1 MLLAMFMVTLDASA
15 WKFTLNEP
23 AEGQVEELS
32 KIFLSFPGSMMDEW
46 PCPGMQVVD
55 EKGNTYAFSYND
67 MGAQAES
74 VNGPITEPGTYTLN
88 IAAGTYHVG
97 GAANE
102 EQSFTWTVGSSQG
115 GGQQQGGN
123 TEQDM
128 GDFVFK
134 YDKEADGL
142 LTLTWAGQTEVG
154 PTGSGSYYID
164 GYNGNITLNPYDS
177 DFDMYPEQLRTYV
190 NLPDGDYTLVISAGA
205 FSINGVDNQL
215 IEIPFT
221 VGSSQGG
228 GGSTIVELT
237 GESFQFFDIEEIEF
251 ANPDEKKQ
259 GKDVG
264 TFEKSGFSMTAS
276 QGSSN
281 MFVPK
286 YNYNQSFKGLVAYK
300 GNTVTIVSDSH
311 PILGV
316 ELIFQEGEA
325 GKLSVDNGTYA
336 DGKWAAPES
345 QTVTSA
351 TFSFND
357 RAVIEKIIVYTDE
370 KIDNTDDNP
379 SGGEGEEGDGEG
391 DAPAIID
398 FYISY
403 ADETLTL
410 TWPEGTTVAMG
421 DVQPTLVGYSGDFE
435 LYENDDNTLYA
446 MLTLQKGE
454 YTLNI
459 PANSILVNGEPI
471 APFSYPFTVGG
482 NITGDPWN
490 EAIFTSET
498 WPSKADAPNPIAI
511 NTNGVKMTT
520 VGTTYMGSEM
530 NVGYSTNDTKELNWK
545 NGTKLVFTPNGENT
559 ITKIIVVPTDD
570 SKNALQYASAS
581 TGIYNNGVWTGEV
594 APGSNV
600 TLTASDGINIS
611 KIVVCYNGD
620 EGEGA
625 GGDDDQPGTI
635 IINWPENNYILNSIP
650 YGDKVR
656 YVTFTTNKEYAQV
669 TVELKNNDIRWK
681 KDDLPVRMVDNA
693 GEKSDN
699 LHVGENT
706 IYITTPGEKAWY
718 AYKEDSYTLVVKG
731 YVHMWDA
738 PEDYDAVAEIN
749 IIGNGVNHPPVS
761 DYKLISFSPVTAT
774 DLDPFATRN
783 KLTTARDNIITLE
796 FDGPVASVTALTPGG
811 YSGVDT
817 KYTTAKANPEGTL
830 WNITV
835 PGGAIED
842 SEDGTPASL
851 TIDVTAKDGDGAAIA
866 FNYDRADFGISLM
879 YDATRENVT
888 EEDIKSLGTPAFSI
902 VSGTQTVDASTESI
916 LMTFPQAKGFD
927 GNMKVTVKGT
937 FSCMDQSQPVTVDAS
952 GTMGQGIVIPVS
964 LKDGYGYSLE
974 ITEIQMS
981 ETVTN
986 DSGIQ
991 SEVIVSSFRGNW
1003 STNFATG
1010 GSDIGGETDYGI
1022 MGEPTFTADAEGITI
1037 SWPNADLSGINDCG
1051 ININSINFSNA
1062 TGWSYDVSFG
1072 DITDFT
1078 NGVKAEIPYSTF
1090 KDFDEDW
1097 NATPHKFQNGEQITV
1112 SIPVENLTVYSDFNN
1127 WGPAVYTNSAVIT
1140 GTVNAVV
1147 EGGDE
1152 PVVVPSSV
1160 VIYEEGV
1167 DTHVS
1172 GTELNFVKDGVT
1184 LTSETTGSAYV
1195 VTNFKP
1201 TINNGHL
1208 RLFTYNTLHFSAPK
1222 NIKKIEFVPVV
1233 STANFATKSL
1243 SSGEFANNTWTG
1255 DAENVDIIFSSTN
1268 IDILKIVV
1276 SFGTETSEE
1285 IPVGEQILGTPSI
1298 ENISTGGDV
1307 VAVKFTYPDSKESQ
1321 GQEKTGVEGIATA
1334 LLEDGV
1340 KVAESTFGFQME
1352 PSFFYGTVFNYT
1364 MDPAKAY
1371 TVVFE
1376 EGCWTIN
1383 EETTI
1388 VEKSPKKEFVL
1399 SEGTPSGDG
1408 DDPVG
1413 ETILKTPAFEALS
1426 TTGGVVAVKFT
1437 YPSSAEKSN
1446 HETKNNVEGTQ
1457 TALYENGVKVAE
1469 GTFGFQM
1476 DPTFFYGTVFN
1487 YTVDPTNSYTVVF
1500 GEGCWNITDN
1510 STGDILEKS
1519 PEKSYELVV
1528 SDDAGGGSEEGD
1540 DNGWKFSSVSPAEG
1554 EVESLETFHF
1564 GYGVG
1569 ANYVNEQVT
1578 LSLTDADGTEVGK
1591 VMMSDNFDGVL
1602 GSIDGNPIT
1611 EPGTYTLTIPAGTF
1625 TSWGTNL
1632 PNAEMTYTW
1641 TVIDNTT
1648 GGGADEFALVE
1659 SYPVA
1664 DQKLK
1669 NLYGET
1675 FKFVFNEPVKRVD
1688 FKVMDNTTG
1697 EAVTSKQASVAEAST
1712 TIEYTFD
1719 SGSASMYALSPAHEY
1734 SVEWTAYYYYNSMM
1748 SNEKAGEGSIT
1759 IIGDDE
1765 DAPILSPNVEFVSID
1780 HDPNTYV
1787 FSNNGGQTESVDLKL
1802 TFQGEGIVNS
1812 VEAWVQAAQMS
1823 TRPQQASISEDGKT
1837 VTVTVSLADA
1847 AGSGACAVFVRAKD
1861 ADGHIIG
1868 GANEPVNPNNG
1879 YLQFSY
1885 ASEIGLPAPSL
1896 VQNGQT
1902 VAQISE
1908 LQFKNTEGISLNMDN
1923 SGKWNEIQILDES
1936 GAIVASGF
1944 GEWQFEGSGGGD
1956 ESYTTMTLTLSDP
1969 IVMGGQYSVVLP
1981 YAAFVLGQEQS
1992 ATLNGSKTYTIT
2004 VDGSME
2010 PKAPEYTV
2018 SPADN
2023 SSLASISKIT
2033 IIFDEE
2039 SSIGSGK
2046 ITVKKDG
2053 EQVAQVE
2060 ADAIWPESWS
2070 DPLVEFEINYS
2081 ATQVGTYTFEIPEG
2095 YFQYESGFE
2104 TLSYPAFT
2112 LTYTIDAATSINGLK
2127 AAINS
2132 GEKTYTISGQPV
2144 KTAKAGVYIINGR
2157 KVAVK

>member
-15 WKFTLNEP
+15 WKITTKSP
-23 AEGQVEELS
+23 AEGDVTSIPNISLGLPFGWLFETSAIEVN
-32 KIFLSFPGSMMDEW
+32 IT
-46 PCPGMQVVD
+46 D
-55 EKGNTYAFSYND
+55 EKGNTYPCYLQNQSPEELTTDYRFSEISD
-67 MGAQAES
+67 
-74 VNGPITEPGTYTLN
+74 PGTYTLTIPAN
-88 IAAGTYHVG
+88 TVHQS
-97 GAANE
+97 GASWDEMGEGNE
-102 EQSFTWTVGSSQG
+102 EFSVTWTVVS
-115 GGQQQGGN
+115 QQQGGE
-123 TEQDM
+123 EQGGDQQM
-128 GDFVFK
+128 GDYIFN
-134 YDKEADGL
+134 YDKENGL
-142 LTLTWAGQTEVG
+142 LTLTWSSDTHIG
-154 PTGSGSYYID
+154 PTSLGGYYLD
-164 GYNGNITLNPYDS
+164 GYSGNFTLNTYDADS
-177 DFDMYPEQLRTYV
+177 DFLFYEQLRANV
-190 NLPDGDYTLVISAGA
+190 DLPDGDYKLVILAGTYN
-205 FSINGVDNQL
+205 IKDVDNPL

-221 VGSSQGG
+221 VGT
-228 GGSTIVELT
+228 GS
-237 GESFQFFDIEEIEF
+237 
-251 ANPDEKKQ
+251 
-259 GKDVG
+259 
-264 TFEKSGFSMTAS
+264 
-276 QGSSN
+276 
-281 MFVPK
+281 
-286 YNYNQSFKGLVAYK
+286 
-300 GNTVTIVSDSH
+300 
-311 PILGV
+311 
-316 ELIFQEGEA
+316 
-325 GKLSVDNGTYA
+325 
-336 DGKWAAPES
+336 
-345 QTVTSA
+345 
-351 TFSFND
+351 
-357 RAVIEKIIVYTDE
+357 
-370 KIDNTDDNP
+370 P
-379 SGGEGEEGDGEG
+379 SGGDGEEGDGDGDGEDGTYTFNYDKTAGIMTLTWPAGSGLSMDFLATPVIEGYDGSVYFYSFDADGDVCNEQLRSELNLNDGTYKLVINPGSIYINGVPFTEKIEIPFTVGTGSPSGGGEEGDGEG
-391 DAPAIID
+391 DVPAIID

-403 ADETLTL
+403 ADDALTL

-421 DVQPTLVGYSGDFE
+421 DVQPTLVGYTGDFE
-435 LYENDDNTLYA
+435 LYDFGDNTLSAY
-446 MLTLQKGE
+446 LTLQKGE

-459 PANSILVNGEPI
+459 PANSIIVNGEPI

-482 NITGDPWN
+482 NITGEPWN

-498 WPSKADAPNPIAI
+498 WPSKSDAPNPIAI
-511 NTNGVKMTT
+511 NTDGVQMTT

-545 NGTKLVFTPNGENT
+545 NGTKLVFAPNGENT

-581 TGIYNNGVWTGEV
+581 TGTYNNGVWTGEV
-594 APGSNV
+594 APGSNSNV

-669 TVELKNNDIRWK
+669 TVELKNNDTRWK

-749 IIGNGVNHPPVS
+749 IIGNGINHPPVS
-761 DYKLISFSPVTAT
+761 DYKLISFSPVSAT

-811 YSGVDT
+811 FSGVDT

-835 PGGAIED
+835 PGDAIED

-1022 MGEPTFTADAEGITI
+1022 MGESTFTADAEGITI

-1062 TGWSYDVSFG
+1062 TGWSYDVCFG

-1090 KDFDEDW
+1090 KDFDENW
-1097 NATPHKFQNGEQITV
+1097 NATEHKFQNGEQITV

-1184 LTSETTGSAYV
+1184 LTSETTGSAFV
-1195 VTNFKP
+1195 VSNFKP
-1201 TINNGHL
+1201 SVVNGHL
-1208 RLFTYNTLHFSAPK
+1208 RLFPYNTLHFSAANK
-1222 NIKKIEFVPVV
+1222 IQKIEFVPVV
-1233 STANFATKSL
+1233 STANFTTKSL

-1255 DAENVDIIFSSTN
+1255 DAENVDMILNDTN
-1268 IDILKIVV
+1268 MDILKIVV

-1487 YTVDPTNSYTVVF
+1487 YTVDPTKSYTVVF
-1500 GEGCWNITDN
+1500 GEGCWTITDN

-1540 DNGWKFSSVSPAEG
+1540 DNGWKFSSVSPDEG
-1554 EVESLETFHF
+1554 EVESLKTFHF
-1564 GYGVG
+1564 GYGNG

-1591 VMMSDNFDGVL
+1591 VIMSDNLDGVL
-1602 GSIDGNPIT
+1602 GSIDGNPIA
-1611 EPGTYTLTIPAGTF
+1611 EPGTYTLTVPAGTF
-1625 TSWGTNL
+1625 TTWGTNL
-1632 PNAEMTYTW
+1632 PNAEMTYSW

-1697 EAVTSKQASVAEAST
+1697 EAVTSKIASVAEAST

-1902 VAQISE
+1902 LAQISE

-1944 GEWQFEGSGGGD
+1944 VEWQFEGSGGGD
-1956 ESYTTMTLTLSDP
+1956 ESYTTMTLTLTDP

-2053 EQVAQVE
+2053 EPVAQVE